1 MKKILSAFA
10 VLLTLTF
17 GRACSRSAKLK
28 HVWLCSC
35 LLAAL
40 TACNSNEP
48 KAESAAT
55 TDGMAIVVCGD
66 MQKALE
72 ETITYL

>member
-1 MKKILSAFA
+1 MKKILSAIA
-10 VLLTLTF
+10 VLLT
-17 GRACSRSAKLK
+17 
-28 HVWLCSC
+28 
-35 LLAAL
+35 L

>member
-1 MKKILSAFA
+1 MRKQILSAFA
-10 VLLTLTF
+10 ALLALTF

-40 TACNSNEP
+40 TACYNGNQQ
-48 KAESAAT
+48 KAETAANS
-55 TDGMAIVVCGD
+55 DGKAIEVS
-66 MQKALE
+66 
-72 ETITYL
+72 